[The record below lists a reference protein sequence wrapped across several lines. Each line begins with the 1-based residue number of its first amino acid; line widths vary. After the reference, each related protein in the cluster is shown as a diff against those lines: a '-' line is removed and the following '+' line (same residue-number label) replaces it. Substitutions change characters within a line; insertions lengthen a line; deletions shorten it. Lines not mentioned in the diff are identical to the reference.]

1 MLSTH
6 ERMSDCR
13 LSVPDP
19 GERPG
24 TPPSLFLDQTEAQ
37 RAENVFFFGDQ
48 PSSLSQGLNPALVM
62 VL

>member
-19 GERPG
+19 GAGPG
-24 TPPSLFLDQTEAQ
+24 IPLPLFLDQTEAQ
-37 RAENVFFFGDQ
+37 RVENVFFLETG
-48 PSSLSQGLNPALVM
+48 PPPCLKV
-62 VL
+62 

>member
-19 GERPG
+19 GAGPG
-24 TPPSLFLDQTEAQ
+24 IPPSLIFRPNRGTKGGKC
-37 RAENVFFFGDQ
+37 FFFGDW

>member
-13 LSVPDP
+13 LSVADP
-19 GERPG
+19 GEGPG
-24 TPPSLFLDQTEAQ
+24 IPPSLIFRPNRGTKG
-37 RAENVFFFGDQ
+37 RKCFFFGDR
-48 PSSLSQGLNPALVM
+48 PSSLSQGLDLALVM